1 MTKFETYSLE
11 TAPEK
16 SKDVLE
22 TVNKNYG
29 FVPNLLGTMAEAPA
43 LAEAYLAVGKLF
55 GGTSFS
61 ETERQVI
68 ALSVSRSNG
77 CEYCVSA
84 HSTIAKM
91 GKVDEAVIN
100 AIRDDKTLGDEK
112 LEALRQFATT
122 VVEKRGWLDD
132 RDVEAFLDAGYVR
145 QQVLEVVLGVA
156 MKTMS
161 NYTNHIANTPLDDAF
176 SGTEW
181 RAPESRVA

>member
-1 MTKFETYSLE
+1 MSDFTTYSLE
-11 TAPEK
+11 TAPDK
-16 SKDVLE
+16 SKAVLE
-22 TVNKNYG
+22 TVNKTYG

-43 LAEAYLAVGKLF
+43 LAEAYLAIGKLF
-55 GGTSFS
+55 GKTSFN

-68 ALSVSRSNG
+68 SLSVSRKNG

-100 AIRDDKTLGDEK
+100 AIRDDEALDDGK
-112 LEALRQFATT
+112 LEALRQLATT

-132 RDVEAFLDAGYVR
+132 GDIDAFLDAGYDR

-161 NYTNHIANTPLDDAF
+161 NYTNHIAETPLDEAF
-176 SGTEW
+176 AESEW
-181 RAPESRVA
+181 HAPKTRVA

>member
-1 MTKFETYSLE
+1 MSDFNTYSLE
-11 TAPEK
+11 TAPDK

-22 TVNKNYG
+22 TVNKAYG

-55 GGTSFS
+55 GKTSFS

-68 ALSVSRSNG
+68 SLSVSRTNG

-84 HSTIAKM
+84 HSAIAKK
-91 GKVDEAVIN
+91 GNVDEAVID
-100 AIRDDKTLGDEK
+100 AVRDDESLDDTK
-112 LEALRQFATT
+112 LDALRRFATT

-132 RDVEAFLDAGYVR
+132 GDIATFLEAGYDR
-145 QQVLEVVLGVA
+145 QHVFEVILGVA

-161 NYTNHIANTPLDDAF
+161 NYTNHIAETPLDDAF
-176 SGTEW
+176 SASAW
-181 RAPESRVA
+181 HAPKTRVA

>member
-1 MTKFETYSLE
+1 MTQFDTYSLE
-11 TAPEK
+11 SAPDK

-22 TVNKNYG
+22 TVNKAYG

-55 GGTSFS
+55 GKTSFS

-68 ALSVSRSNG
+68 SLSVSRTNG

-84 HSTIAKM
+84 HSTIARKS
-91 GKVDEAVIN
+91 KVDAGVID
-100 AIRDDKTLGDEK
+100 AIRDGNAIDDPK

-122 VVEKRGWLDD
+122 VVDKRGWLDD
-132 RDVEAFLDAGYVR
+132 GDVEAFLDAGYDR

-161 NYTNHIANTPLDDAF
+161 NYTNHIASTPLDDAF
-176 SGTEW
+176 SASEW
-181 RAPESRVA
+181 HASESRVA